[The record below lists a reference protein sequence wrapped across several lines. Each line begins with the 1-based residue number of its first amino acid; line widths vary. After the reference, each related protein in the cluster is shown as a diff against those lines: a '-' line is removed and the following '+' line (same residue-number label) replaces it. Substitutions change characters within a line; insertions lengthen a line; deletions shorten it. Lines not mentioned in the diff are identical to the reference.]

1 MAYDSSL
8 LDDSLH
14 PSRWK
19 PAVGTAAGMVLGL
32 VFLVAAW
39 AKAIHPEAFV
49 EQIQIEG
56 LDFFGLAELVALTAI
71 AVEVAVGTALV
82 LGLRRWWVMV
92 PTVAL
97 VFFFLFLT
105 GRSYWRFEQG
115 IITNAESCGCFGN
128 LISRTPAQA
137 FWQDLVL
144 LGLPLILSFL
154 GRPTGKPRQPVLRIA
169 IVVLLTVASVGL
181 SLMAPRLPIDD
192 LATRLKPGVTVGEL
206 CAGANNDPAR
216 ICLDTLIAEL
226 GSGHHW
232 IVMTGLE
239 EEGFLAGVPRLN
251 EAVLDGSDRYL
262 WVVSAASEE
271 VVGAFSWTQAP
282 AFEVREAP
290 AALLRPL
297 YRRLPRS
304 FEVVDG
310 RVVATLSGLPPEG
323 F

>member
-8 LDDSLH
+8 LDDSS
-14 PSRWK
+14 PPQRWK
-19 PAVGTAAGMVLGL
+19 PVVGAIAGLVLGL

-39 AKAIHPEAFV
+39 GKAIHPEAFV
-49 EQIQIEG
+49 EQIRFEG
-56 LDFFGLAELVALTAI
+56 LDFFGLAHLVALTAI
-71 AVEVAVGTALV
+71 AIEVALGTALV

-92 PTVAL
+92 PTAAL
-97 VFFFLFLT
+97 VVFFLFLT

-115 IITNAESCGCFGN
+115 IITEAESCGCFGN
-128 LISRTPAQA
+128 LVSRTPAQA

-144 LGLPLILSFL
+144 LGLPLIFAFL
-154 GRPTGKPRQPVLRIA
+154 GRSNGKRRRPVLRMTLIA
-169 IVVLLTVASVGL
+169 MLTAASVVLALV
-181 SLMAPRLPIDD
+181 APRLPIDD
-192 LATRLKPGVTVGEL
+192 LATRLKPGVSVGEL
-206 CAGANNDPAR
+206 CAGAKDDPAR

-232 IVMTGLE
+232 VVMTGLE
-239 EEGFLAGVPRLN
+239 EASFLESVPRFN
-251 EAVLDGSDRYL
+251 EVTMDGSERRL
-262 WVVSAASEE
+262 WIVSAASEE
-271 VVGAFSWTQAP
+271 VVSTFSWTQAP

-304 FEVVDG
+304 FEVLDG
-310 RVVATLSGLPPEG
+310 RVVTTRSGLPPED

>member
-8 LDDSLH
+8 LVDS
-14 PSRWK
+14 PPASNWK
-19 PAVGTAAGMVLGL
+19 PIVGTAAGMVLGL
-32 VFLVAAW
+32 VLLVAAW
-39 AKAIHPEAFV
+39 GKAIHPEAFV
-49 EQIQIEG
+49 EQIRFEG
-56 LDFFGLAELVALTAI
+56 LDFFGLAHLVALAAI
-71 AVEVAVGTALV
+71 AIEVALGTALV

-97 VFFFLFLT
+97 VVFFLFLT

-115 IITNAESCGCFGN
+115 IITAAESCGCFGN
-128 LISRTPAQA
+128 LVTRTPAQA

-144 LGLPLILSFL
+144 LGLPLVLAFL
-154 GRPTGKPRQPVLRIA
+154 GRYQKSLRPPVRRVAL
-169 IVVLLTVASVGL
+169 VVLLTVASVVL
-181 SLMAPRLPIDD
+181 SLMAPGLPIDD
-192 LATRLKPGVTVGEL
+192 LATRLKPGVNVGEL
-206 CAGANNDPAR
+206 CAGATDDPAR

-232 IVMTGLE
+232 VVMTSLE
-239 EEGFLAGVPRLN
+239 EESFLDSVSRFN
-251 EAVLDGSDRYL
+251 EVMMEGSDRGL
-262 WVVSAASEE
+262 WIVSAASEE

-304 FEVVDG
+304 FEVRDG
-310 RVVATLSGLPPEG
+310 QVVATVSGLPPEG